1 MSRIGKLPIALPK
14 GVEIKVD
21 EKSNLVTVKGPLGEL
36 QQKVDPE
43 IKVSVEDGQIHVQRP
58 TDQKR
63 HRSLHGLYRALINNM
78 VKGVSEGF
86 TVQQQLVGVAYKAES
101 AGQLLTLSLGYSHNL
116 VFELPKEIS
125 VETVSEKGKDPV
137 IILKCIDK
145 QLLGQVANKIRSYLA
160 GGEAEAED
168 DTREGEG
175 ECAQPHRAKYGDQF
189 FQHTTVFFGG
199 AKLMKNGEVNEKC
212 PYYFPLIDNDLR
224 FLSKKISTYSFL
236 LKKVVFLPPI

>member
-137 IILKCIDK
+137 IIELVTNKKHDSHVTTEK
-145 QLLGQVANKIRSYLA
+145 NKIQKTTK
-160 GGEAEAED
+160 GQN
-168 DTREGEG
+168 EGHHQTW
-175 ECAQPHRAKYGDQF
+175 C
-189 FQHTTVFFGG
+189 
-199 AKLMKNGEVNEKC
+199 
-212 PYYFPLIDNDLR
+212 
-224 FLSKKISTYSFL
+224 
-236 LKKVVFLPPI
+236 